1 MIPALL
7 LVICV
12 VAYRV
17 ATGLLIHS
25 GAATWLSNF
34 APLAAIALC
43 CAAYLPRRY
52 KFTLPF
58 ATLLVSDLILD
69 VNYGA
74 PFFTWHILGR
84 YIALALV
91 ALLGWALQN
100 GASLKT
106 MLAASL
112 LGSVIFYIITNAFS
126 WLTDPGYIKT
136 SAGLIQ
142 ALTVGLPQYGATPT
156 WMFFR
161 NSLVS
166 DLIFTAIFVLLV
178 RAESARAREEAI
190 LARAS

>member
-17 ATGLLIHS
+17 AAGLLIHS
-25 GAATWLSNF
+25 GAAPWLSNF
-34 APLAAIALC
+34 APFAAIVLC

-58 ATLLVSDLILD
+58 LTLLLSDVILD
-69 VNYGA
+69 FNYNT
-74 PFFTWHILGR
+74 PFLTWHILGR
-84 YIALALV
+84 YVALALV
-91 ALLGWALQN
+91 ACLGWALQN
-100 GASLKT
+100 RASLKT
-106 MLAASL
+106 MLPACVVS
-112 LGSVIFYIITNAFS
+112 SVIFYVVTNTFS
-126 WLTDPGYIKT
+126 WLTDPGYAKT
-136 SAGLIQ
+136 VTGFIQ

-166 DLIFTAIFVLLV
+166 DLIFTAAFVLLM
-178 RAESARAREEAI
+178 RAESCRAREAAA
-190 LARAS
+190 LARAH